1 MNLNKILKKMAV
13 LLERK
18 QDALFTYDI
27 EKQKKYVEKLG
38 EPRDDIERSYFQY
51 KCQMKFNGKMITFLL
66 NIVSFPLAIFYLV
79 RYRTTVKVKKS
90 DKRDCV
96 FLRDGL
102 PLNVLP
108 NSLKKEYPNIES
120 NPEDGFLLTAKDKKF
135 IKKIITRYGLSWHF
149 ILKCIIKI
157 GKYSYAIE
165 KYFPNAIVVC
175 AEYSFTS
182 SVLTLYCRERK
193 IKHIDVM
200 HGEKL
205 YYMRDS
211 FFRFDECYIW
221 DEHYK
226 RILTSLKAEKT
237 QFVVE
242 VPPSLKFN
250 IELIKTNIYDYT
262 YYLGA
267 ETETVLNR
275 ISEILNVLYKK
286 GSKISVRPHPRYSNQ
301 VLVRKLF
308 SFANVENVHEI
319 SIEQS
324 LLQTKAAISLYS
336 TVLNQALYNS
346 IPIVID
352 DVSNVF
358 NYEKLQKL
366 GYICIGKEHML
377 LSELLE
383 KKYDRKS

>member
-226 RILTSLKAEKT
+226 RILTSLKAEKN

>member
-226 RILTSLKAEKT
+226 RILTSLKAEKN

-336 TVLNQALYNS
+336 TILNQALYNS